1 MLTKSEARQILGSSI
16 YDQVESIAT
25 RLGIKHSRAAR
36 LSQLWQCWADRVLEA
51 DMHNRRLGEPGT
63 NGNRLVKQRDA
74 MIEAANAYA
83 G

>member
-1 MLTKSEARQILGSSI
+1 M

-25 RLGIKHSRAAR
+25 RLGIKQSRAPR

-51 DMHNRRLGEPGT
+51 DMHDRRIATTSIPREME
-63 NGNRLVKQRDA
+63 RRDV

-83 G
+83 N